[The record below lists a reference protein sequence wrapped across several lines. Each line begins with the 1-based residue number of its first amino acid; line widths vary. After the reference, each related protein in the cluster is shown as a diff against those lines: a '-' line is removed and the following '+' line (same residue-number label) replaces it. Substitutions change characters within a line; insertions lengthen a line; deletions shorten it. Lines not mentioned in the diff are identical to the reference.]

1 MSKLIIENNM
11 DGKLEV
17 ENIKDG
23 AQFSIIF

>member
-17 ENIKDG
+17 KNLKDG